1 MEKINQII
9 LKNKKDEINHF
20 NAILEEFGE
29 KHEIPFRSNTEICLA
44 VEEILMNIISYSHQ
58 DIAEY
63 EIEVKWWLEDEF
75 FFMEFTDDG
84 IEFDPL
90 KLPKPDLES
99 SLEDRKIGGLGIY
112 FVRKLMQDVKY
123 RRENDKNIL
132 EKGQDLI
139 SI

>member
-1 MEKINQII
+1 MDKKYQII

-20 NAILEEFGE
+20 SEILEEFGE
-29 KHEIPFRSNTEICLA
+29 KHEIPFKAGMEINLA

-58 DIAEY
+58 DVTDY
-63 EIEVKWWLEDEF
+63 EIEVKWWLEDNYF
-75 FFMEFTDDG
+75 LMEFIDDG

-90 KLPKPDLES
+90 KLPEPDLES

-123 RRENDKNIL
+123 SRENQKNIL
-132 EKGQDLI
+132 FLKKKVF
-139 SI
+139 